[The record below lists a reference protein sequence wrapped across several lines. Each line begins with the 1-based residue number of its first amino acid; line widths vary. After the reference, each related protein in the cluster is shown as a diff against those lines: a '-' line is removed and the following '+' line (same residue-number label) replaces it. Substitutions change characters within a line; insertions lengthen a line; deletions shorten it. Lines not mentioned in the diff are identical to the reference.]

1 MRKKM
6 SNDDVRDLMN
16 DCYNRFFTKWR
27 NNVPETTNIDAW
39 VPIVDEGIKLIE
51 KYQRFDDAY
60 FQPCQ
65 TIIQVFVNILD
76 DRKRN
81 QQ

>member
-1 MRKKM
+1 MNRRKM
-6 SNDDVRDLMN
+6 SNKEVQSFIN
-16 DCYNRFFTKWR
+16 EVYNLFFCKWR
-27 NNVPETTNIDAW
+27 DNVPEINNVDAW

-65 TIIQVFVNILD
+65 TIIQVFVDILD
-76 DRKRN
+76 DRRRGM
-81 QQ
+81 

>member
-1 MRKKM
+1 M

-27 NNVPETTNIDAW
+27 NNVSEINNVDAW

-51 KYQRFDDAY
+51 KYRRFDDAY
-60 FQPCQ
+60 FKPCQ
-65 TIIQVFVNILD
+65 TIIEVFVNLLD

-81 QQ
+81 KQ

>member
-6 SNDDVRDLMN
+6 TNDDVRDLMN

-27 NNVPETTNIDAW
+27 NNVPEITNVDAW
-39 VPIVDEGIKLIE
+39 IPIVDEGIKLIE

-65 TIIQVFVNILD
+65 TIIQVFVDILD
-76 DRKRN
+76 DRRRGM
-81 QQ
+81 